1 MLKTT
6 LKHMTF
12 HFFPLLVAVR
22 LATKYLEM
30 ADVAFSDTTIEYRV
44 PGTRKLDSTF
54 EYSNF

>member
-6 LKHMTF
+6 LKTHDISC
-12 HFFPLLVAVR
+12 FPMLVAVR

-30 ADVAFSDTTIEYRV
+30 ADVAFSDSTIEYRV